1 MNKFGPKLRA
11 LRGQRNMTL
20 KEMAHALG
28 YNTHSHISAIEHGHK
43 EPTVEFVLKVAQ
55 LFDVTT
61 DQLLKDELNLPANDG
76 LDVEE

>member
-1 MNKFGPKLRA
+1 MNRFGSKLRT
-11 LRGQRNMTL
+11 LRTRRNMTL
-20 KEMAHALG
+20 KEIADALG

-61 DQLLKDELNLPANDG
+61 DQLLKDELDLPDNDRH
-76 LDVEE
+76 DVKE